1 MSRAVMQQ
9 ALDALMGLIEWDKK
23 RKFLVPYRVSD
34 PIFDST
40 IALNKELTKP
50 DQEPLTNAAPDLLQ
64 ELISLRRAY
73 INLLYVSHDR
83 IIDLGGTCDDV
94 KTMIAGSHYLRDAA
108 AAIARATEEEA

>member
-1 MSRAVMQQ
+1 MSRSVMQQ
-9 ALDALMGLIEWDKK
+9 ALDALTGLIEWDKK
-23 RKFLVPYRVSD
+23 RKFIVPYRVTD

-73 INLLYVSHDR
+73 IYLLNDSCEK
-83 IIDLGGTCDDV
+83 IIALGGQCDDLE
-94 KTMIAGSHYLRDAA
+94 TMVAGSHYLRDAA
-108 AAIARATEEEA
+108 TAIARATGEES